1 MKRGAVFSL
10 NWKLE
15 LPWPPPH
22 NREAIQHRVK
32 DRFENK
38 GFGAVHNNWFDDV
51 IEINTQSS
59 SQWDGLLHVG
69 NMETGKFYNGVSP
82 DDLSQEQHSHRLG
95 IHHMAR
101 RGIAGRAVLLDYE
114 RWATKQGKQ
123 VDPFTCHVITL
134 DELKQVAKDQHVEFM
149 PGDILLL
156 RTGWMAAYERDSKA
170 VDFNNLHCI
179 GVEASESM
187 YRFIW
192 DNHFAAVASDNVAFE
207 AYPTKDWSNSCREYT
222 CDHVHKTHVF
232 ISCCICRHPFPCRIW
247 NAYWRNV

>member
-15 LPWPPPH
+15 LPCPPPH
-22 NREAIQHRVK
+22 NREAIQHRIR

-82 DDLSQEQHSHRLG
+82 DALSQEQHSHRLG

-114 RWATKQGKQ
+114 RWAIKQGKQ
-123 VDPFTCHVITL
+123 IDPFTCHAITV

-170 VDFNNLHCI
+170 VDFENLHCI

-207 AYPTKDWSNSCREYT
+207 AFPTKDWTNSCREYL
-222 CDHVHKTHVF
+222 
-232 ISCCICRHPFPCRIW
+232 
-247 NAYWRNV
+247 

>member
-22 NREAIQHRVK
+22 NREAIQHRIR

-51 IEINTQSS
+51 IQINTQSS

-82 DDLSQEQHSHRLG
+82 DALSQEQHSHRLG

-114 RWATKQGKQ
+114 RWAIKQGKQ
-123 VDPFTCHVITL
+123 VDPFTCHAITV

-170 VDFNNLHCI
+170 VDFENLHCI

-207 AYPTKDWSNSCREYT
+207 AFPTKDWTNSCREYL
-222 CDHVHKTHVF
+222 
-232 ISCCICRHPFPCRIW
+232 
-247 NAYWRNV
+247 